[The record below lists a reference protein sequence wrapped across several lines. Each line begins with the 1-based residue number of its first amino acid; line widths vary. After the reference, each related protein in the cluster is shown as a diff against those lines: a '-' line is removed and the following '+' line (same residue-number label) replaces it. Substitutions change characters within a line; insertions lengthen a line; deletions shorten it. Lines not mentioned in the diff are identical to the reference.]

1 MLRFGVTHI
10 LQTGLLSLLELH
22 HLFKVEICKPV
33 HNAYCLHAPN
43 HKLLKKA
50 RVVNPA
56 GKVQNNERTATSCCI
71 AVYDSYICD
80 ANSHGEY
87 KTKI

>member
-1 MLRFGVTHI
+1 MTHI

-22 HLFKVEICKPV
+22 LLFKVEICKLV

-56 GKVQNNERTATSCCI
+56 GKVQNNERTPLLALLLSMTAI
-71 AVYDSYICD
+71 FVMP
-80 ANSHGEY
+80 SHTGNIKPKY
-87 KTKI
+87 S